1 MLWQFWAGEIVR
13 YNHRQGILH
22 RCIFLFFFPGYTH
35 KCTKLPIFL
44 QRHKIIFTA
53 SRSSQIPRCNRF
65 LWIIFINEICT
76 HHFGQISSYKNVIIG
91 LNTSNYMDLSGE
103 CLLPSFSNQRH
114 VGRACLMIKLNLVV
128 AWWSWSL
135 CVWGGGVFTGSLRQ
149 NHVYVYCVS
158 SQGPAH
164 LLLSLLP
171 DPRWSTDS
179 ACAAH
184 ARVQV
189 LTHSCSQLNE

>member
-65 LWIIFINEICT
+65 LWIIFIKEMCT

-135 CVWGGGVFTGSLRQ
+135 CVWVCGEEECLLGHSARTMFMCIVFLLKAPPTSYSLSR
-149 NHVYVYCVS
+149 
-158 SQGPAH
+158 P
-164 LLLSLLP
+164 
-171 DPRWSTDS
+171 
-179 ACAAH
+179 
-184 ARVQV
+184 
-189 LTHSCSQLNE
+189 